1 MVVARIVSIVGSGL
15 LALTLALAPAGVA
28 GAQGVPKPSFA
39 YQKMPVAEFFDAGGR
54 TVVLRRGYLVGGA
67 GFGWDKIV
75 GKHKIINKGLVEMII
90 KNPSGGVAQ
99 GSARV
104 YLGFAQRFHCDVT
117 TRCVEVERI
126 NLKAVVEFASDP
138 NLGGQ
143 KGVITAYCDFGTP
156 AKVDCPSW
164 VNNLKNVGYK

>member
-1 MVVARIVSIVGSGL
+1 VAMARIGSVVGSGL
-15 LALTLALAPAGVA
+15 LALTLALASSGIA
-28 GAQGVPKPSFA
+28 GAQGAPKPSYN
-39 YQKMPVAEFFDAGGR
+39 YQKVPVAEFFDAGGR
-54 TVVLRRGYLVGGA
+54 TVVMRRGYLVGGA
-67 GFGWDKIV
+67 GFGWDKIA
-75 GKHKIINKGLVEMII
+75 GKHKITNKRLVEMII
-90 KNPSGGVAQ
+90 KNPGGGVAQ

-104 YLGFAQRFHCDVT
+104 YLGFAQRFRCDAT

-143 KGVITAYCDFGTP
+143 KGVITAYCDFGTL